1 MDDAGEGPISHL
13 DEFEFDDRLKKMLRE
28 KWGIHGLFPPQ
39 AEALPN
45 SLKGRNLMLAV
56 PTASGKSLVAHITL
70 ANRLIG
76 DLNGMRGIYIV
87 PLKALASEKYEE
99 LKDVCSSVGLKVGL
113 AIGDRS
119 SETSLVENSDI
130 LVCTSEKLDSMLR
143 SKPSLL
149 DDIGIV
155 VADEFHLLQDPSR
168 GPTLEIILSRIRHR
182 SSRVQILA
190 LSATVGNAK
199 ELSNWLE
206 ADLVTSNWRPIA
218 LYSGTLT
225 GLDMKYHSVE
235 SPGDDFILPEPKRL
249 EGGVQKNLHS
259 VMDDTIEMDKQMLV
273 FVSSRSSAQKEAR
286 ELSKH
291 IKSKLENDGHG
302 FEKTVVESWMSM
314 SQELARGES
323 SSVTVKALSNAV
335 RGGVGFHHAGLTSA
349 QRKVIENGFR
359 NGNLQCIV
367 ATPTLAQGVNL
378 PASRVV
384 VRDTR
389 RWSTIAARSMPL
401 PVMEV
406 RQMMGRA
413 GRPGFDE
420 YGESFLVSKNT
431 DDESKLVE
439 LYLRGGSEKVA
450 SKLANPSAQRAEQ
463 DGALLA
469 HILSIIATAGIN
481 DRDAISRFL
490 SKTFLASQ
498 MAAETLEARTDDVIH
513 WLCNNSMI
521 DRSGESEEVKRDI
534 KDREANQTDEEK
546 WEDELPSWANSA
558 TSIPGLDLIDVVHP
572 QKRTLSPRRGPAI
585 FGFRKASVY
594 EASEESVPEPSAM
607 TYSPTSLGSRV
618 SRLYL
623 NPISGK
629 IIHDGLIRAIEII
642 SGHDQIRQ
650 VSPLTLLHLASCTPD
665 FLPLWPR
672 KSDYETIQGAL
683 NGHERELLGNSVDL
697 EEERRMKGALVV
709 QSWMEEDSL
718 DKIEEEW
725 GVQPGDL
732 RSRVELMEWLL
743 FAMRRI
749 LSEDE
754 TLARTNQSAHKTLF
768 ESIEE
773 IHRRV
778 RYGCKS
784 DILGLVSIKG
794 IGRVRAR
801 EMSETLGVTSALDV
815 TEITER
821 DRSRLSDLRGWSP
834 KLIDNLVDSAR
845 KAVRRE
851 R

>member
-1 MDDAGEGPISHL
+1 MDDGDEAPISTL
-13 DEFEFDDRLKKMLRE
+13 EEFEFDVRLKKMLQE
-28 KWGIHGLFPPQ
+28 KWGINSLFPPQ

-76 DLNGMRGIYIV
+76 DLSGRRGIYIV

-99 LKDVCSSVGLKVGL
+99 LKEVCSSVGLKVGL

-119 SETSLVENSDI
+119 SETSLVENSDV

-155 VADEFHLLQDPSR
+155 VADEFHLMQDPSR
-168 GPTLEIILSRIRHR
+168 GPTLEILLSRIRHS

-199 ELSNWLE
+199 ELSEWLE

-235 SPGDDFILPEPKRL
+235 SPGRDFILPEPKRL
-249 EGGVQKNLHS
+249 EGGVRKNLHS
-259 VMDDTIEMDKQMLV
+259 VMDDTIAMGKQMLV

-286 ELSKH
+286 ELSSHLKT
-291 IKSKLENDGHG
+291 KLESGDLG
-302 FEKTVVESWMSM
+302 FTESVVESWTSM
-314 SQELARGES
+314 SQELWRGEDGS
-323 SSVTVKALSNAV
+323 PTVKALSNSV
-335 RGGVGFHHAGLTSA
+335 SGGVGFHHAGLTSS

-359 NGNLQCIV
+359 SGNLQCIV

-389 RWSTIAARSMPL
+389 RWSTIASRSMPL

-406 RQMMGRA
+406 RQMIGRA
-413 GRPGFDE
+413 GRPGFDDF
-420 YGESFLVSKNT
+420 GESFLVSKNIQ
-431 DDESKLVE
+431 DESNLVE
-439 LYLRGGSEKVA
+439 LYLRGESEKVT
-450 SKLANPSAQRAEQ
+450 SKLANPSAQHAEQ

-469 HILSIIATAGIN
+469 HILSIVATAGIN
-481 DRDAISRFL
+481 DRDGISRFL

-498 MAAETLEARTDDVIH
+498 MPAETLEARTDDVLH
-513 WLCNNSMI
+513 WLCENSMI
-521 DRSGESEEVKRDI
+521 ERTGESQEVKRAI
-534 KDREANQTDEEK
+534 KDRVSESSDEEM
-546 WEDELPSWANSA
+546 WEDEMPSWANSA
-558 TSIPGLDLIDVVHP
+558 TSIPGLDLFKKEEGRKPV
-572 QKRTLSPRRGPAI
+572 LSPRTGPAI
-585 FGFRKASVY
+585 FGFTKASAYQV
-594 EASEESVPEPSAM
+594 SEGWVPEPAAM

-629 IIHDGLIRAIEII
+629 IIHDGLNRAMEIV
-642 SGHDQIRQ
+642 SGQDKIGQ

-672 KSDYETIQGAL
+672 KSDYDAILGFL
-683 NGHERELLGNSVDL
+683 HGHERELLGESVDL
-697 EEERRMKGALVV
+697 EQERRMKGALVV
-709 QSWMEEDSL
+709 QSWMEEASL
-718 DKIEEEW
+718 DSIEEEW

-749 LSEDE
+749 LSEDQY
-754 TLARTNQSAHKTLF
+754 LANIERDAHKTLYD
-768 ESIEE
+768 SIDEV
-773 IHRRV
+773 HRRV
-778 RYGCKS
+778 RYGCKP

-794 IGRVRAR
+794 VGRVRAR
-801 EMSETLGVTSALDV
+801 EMAETLGVSTVMDV
-815 TEITER
+815 SEITER
-821 DRSRLSDLRGWSP
+821 DKARLSDLRGWSP
-834 KLIDNLVDSAR
+834 KLVDNLVRLAGKS
-845 KAVRRE
+845 VRRS

>member
-323 SSVTVKALSNAV
+323 GSVTVKALSNAV

-558 TSIPGLDLIDVVHP
+558 TSIPGLDLIDGVQP
-572 QKRTLSPRRGPAI
+572 QERTLSPRRGPAI

>member
-1 MDDAGEGPISHL
+1 MDDAGEGSISHL

-28 KWGIHGLFPPQ
+28 KWGIDGLFPPQ
-39 AEALPN
+39 ADALPN
-45 SLKGRNLMLAV
+45 TLKGRNLMLAV

-113 AIGDRS
+113 AIGDRG

-155 VADEFHLLQDPSR
+155 VADEFHLMQDPSR
-168 GPTLEIILSRIRHR
+168 GPTLEIILSRIRNR

-235 SPGDDFILPEPKRL
+235 SPGDDFVLPEPKRL

-259 VMDDTIEMDKQMLV
+259 VMDDTIAMGKQMLV

-302 FEKTVVESWMSM
+302 FEKTVVESWISM

-323 SSVTVKALSNAV
+323 GSVTVKALSNAV

-439 LYLRGGSEKVA
+439 LYLRGGSEKVV

-513 WLCNNSMI
+513 WLCKNSMI

-534 KDREANQTDEEK
+534 KDRESNQTDEEK

-558 TSIPGLDLIDVVHP
+558 TSIPGLDLIDGVQP
-572 QKRTLSPRRGPAI
+572 QERTLSPRRGPAI
-585 FGFRKASVY
+585 FGFRKASAY

-629 IIHDGLIRAIEII
+629 IIHDGLSRAIEIV

-672 KSDYETIQGAL
+672 KSDYDTIQGAL
-683 NGHERELLGNSVDL
+683 NGHERELLGDSVDL

-754 TLARTNQSAHKTLF
+754 TLARTNQSSHKTLF
-768 ESIEE
+768 ESLEE